1 MTLQPDDVTV
11 VVEQPALLFDLDGTL
26 VDSVYQHVIAWQ
38 EALAEC
44 GIALSIWRIHRRI
57 GMSGGLFLDALQRE
71 TGVRLDQE
79 LSERLKAAHAA
90 AYLRRASSVVPL
102 PGARALLRHLSARSV
117 PFAIATSGA
126 RHTAGSALAMLDLPD
141 GVPVITRDLVE
152 RAKPDPH
159 LFLAAAKRLGCDPA
173 HCFVVGDSVWDLL
186 AAQRAGALGIGL
198 LSGGYGREE
207 LERAGAYR
215 VYADPAEML
224 TRLEEVG
231 VRPTP

>member
-1 MTLQPDDVTV
+1 VSEDVEIDVVQPG
-11 VVEQPALLFDLDGTL
+11 LLFDLDGTL
-26 VDSVYQHVIAWQ
+26 VDSVYQHVTAWQ
-38 EALAEC
+38 EALAAC
-44 GIALSIWRIHRRI
+44 GIALSVWRIHRRI
-57 GMSGGLFLDALQRE
+57 GMSGGLFIDALSRE
-71 TGVRLDQE
+71 TGVALTPD
-79 LSERLKAAHAA
+79 LSERLRVLHAE
-90 AYLRRASSVVPL
+90 AYLRRRESVVPL
-102 PGARALLRHLSARSV
+102 PGARELLAYLHDRSV

-126 RHTAGSALAMLDLPD
+126 QHTAGSALALLGLPP
-141 GVPVITRDLVE
+141 GVPVVTRDQVE

-159 LFLAAAKRLGCDPA
+159 LFLAAAQRLGIDPRS
-173 HCFVVGDSVWDLL
+173 CFVVGDSVWDLL

-231 VRPTP
+231 VRPLR

>member
-1 MTLQPDDVTV
+1 MTLDGAPLDLDVA
-11 VVEQPALLFDLDGTL
+11 QPALLFDLDGTL
-26 VDSVYQHVIAWQ
+26 VDSVYQHVISWQ

-44 GIALSIWRIHRRI
+44 GIALSVWRIHRRI

-71 TGVRLDQE
+71 TGELGVETLQRLR
-79 LSERLKAAHAA
+79 RLHAE
-90 AYLRRASSVVPL
+90 AYLERSAGVVPF
-102 PGARALLRHLSARSV
+102 PGARELLQLLHARGV

-126 RHTAGSALAMLDLPD
+126 RETAGSALALLDLPPD
-141 GVPVITRDLVE
+141 APIVTRELVE

-159 LFLAAAKRLGCDPA
+159 LFLAAAQLLGMSPR

-198 LSGGYGREE
+198 LSGGYGLDE

-215 VYADPAEML
+215 VYADTAEML
-224 TRLEEVG
+224 VRLEEVG
-231 VRPTP
+231 VRPAR